1 MAPDGPVAPER
12 SHDRRVAEQKLI
24 AGLSLHDSRVRELA
38 WLRAVAIASL
48 PAWTAACWPS
58 TPGLLRWI
66 GFLAQAFCLTMVAA
80 YAAIERRWSHRLAVL
95 ETVRSSVAVHA
106 MATRWDD
113 VRTALWY
120 GLAVA
125 SAVPWA
131 YAGLGRSIPGPLA
144 PTLCAAAWVVVLLVA
159 LAETLAAHARSQPD
173 RRHPHLP

>member
-1 MAPDGPVAPER
+1 MPPDGPVAPER
-12 SHDRRVAEQKLI
+12 SRDRRAAEQKLI
-24 AGLSLHDSRVRELA
+24 AWLSLHDSRVRELA

-58 TPGLLRWI
+58 TPGFLRRI

-80 YAAIERRWSHRLAVL
+80 HATTERRWSHRLAML
-95 ETVRSSVAVHA
+95 DPVRVGVAVHA
-106 MATRWDD
+106 IATPWDE

-125 SAVPWA
+125 SAVPWG

-144 PTLCAAAWVVVLLVA
+144 PTLFAVGWVVVLLVA
-159 LAETLAAHARSQPD
+159 LAETLAARARSQPPD
-173 RRHPHLP
+173 R